1 MALAWLLSHLKF
13 KTIMKGIRFLAAA
26 AAAVICLSGCVSN
39 KKYNKLQ
46 MEYQTTRDGLL
57 ECNSNSKGME
67 YVIKDLRSQ
76 NDDLKKQQIG
86 RASCRER
93 VF

>member
-1 MALAWLLSHLKF
+1 
-13 KTIMKGIRFLAAA
+13 MKGIRFLAAA
-26 AAAVICLSGCVSN
+26 AAAVICLGSCVSN

-67 YVIKDLRSQ
+67 
-76 NDDLKKQQIG
+76 
-86 RASCRER
+86 
-93 VF
+93 

>member
-1 MALAWLLSHLKF
+1 
-13 KTIMKGIRFLAAA
+13 MKGIRFLAAA
-26 AAAVICLSGCVSN
+26 AAAVICLGSCVSN

-67 YVIKDLRSQ
+67 SLS
-76 NDDLKKQQIG
+76 
-86 RASCRER
+86 REA
-93 VF
+93 